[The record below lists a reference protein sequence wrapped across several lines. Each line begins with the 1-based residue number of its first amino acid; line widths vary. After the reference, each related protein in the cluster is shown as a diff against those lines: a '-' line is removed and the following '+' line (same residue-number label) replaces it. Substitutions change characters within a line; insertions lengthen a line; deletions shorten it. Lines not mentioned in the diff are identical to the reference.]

1 MGNRKKYIRK
11 RIILVL
17 IIVILLLFV
26 THIFS
31 DALNNRTTFSQT
43 GMGEEN
49 IKVSPL
55 IIDHLKDIKET
66 PMLACED
73 VADLEHFE
81 IALVSDETYEIIKNR
96 YHKIDFFEGFQ
107 IGDKENNRIY
117 LEKFYL
123 LLEEE
128 VSFTLFET
136 KKKADRRGEEK
147 FYLSDYGELDTHSTE
162 LPFVLEDY
170 LYYFFDMSG
179 DGIPELCITPKDYG
193 NQFVYIFQYKKET
206 DEIIL
211 WHELNNGNYGMLGT
225 GKVGYSHYGLASGAY
240 HLFYQLDREG
250 NIAYEVSFLTYFE
263 RKTGEEVALYMVG
276 IPEYFNMKENDEIEK
291 EIIERPYKVSNTRS
305 TYYRVSEEQF
315 EELTKEFFEAQKIA
329 EEKLQEVTYTYQE
342 LLELSE
348 EK

>member
-107 IGDKENNRIY
+107 IGDKENNRNHKSDDFDV
-117 LEKFYL
+117 EKYKQFIN
-123 LLEEE
+123 
-128 VSFTLFET
+128 
-136 KKKADRRGEEK
+136 K
-147 FYLSDYGELDTHSTE
+147 F
-162 LPFVLEDY
+162 
-170 LYYFFDMSG
+170 
-179 DGIPELCITPKDYG
+179 
-193 NQFVYIFQYKKET
+193 
-206 DEIIL
+206 
-211 WHELNNGNYGMLGT
+211 
-225 GKVGYSHYGLASGAY
+225 
-240 HLFYQLDREG
+240 
-250 NIAYEVSFLTYFE
+250 
-263 RKTGEEVALYMVG
+263 
-276 IPEYFNMKENDEIEK
+276 
-291 EIIERPYKVSNTRS
+291 
-305 TYYRVSEEQF
+305 
-315 EELTKEFFEAQKIA
+315 
-329 EEKLQEVTYTYQE
+329 
-342 LLELSE
+342 
-348 EK
+348 

>member
-1 MGNRKKYIRK
+1 MENRKNYIRK

-55 IIDHLKDIKET
+55 IIEHLKDIIET
-66 PMLACED
+66 PMLACGD

-96 YHKIDFFEGFQ
+96 YHKIDFFEGVQ

-117 LEKFYL
+117 LERFYL

-136 KKKADRRGEEK
+136 KKKADRRGE

-170 LYYFFDMSG
+170 SGVTKPAEGNGQHCESG
-179 DGIPELCITPKDYG
+179 DAFLC
-193 NQFVYIFQYKKET
+193 
-206 DEIIL
+206 L
-211 WHELNNGNYGMLGT
+211 
-225 GKVGYSHYGLASGAY
+225 
-240 HLFYQLDREG
+240 
-250 NIAYEVSFLTYFE
+250 
-263 RKTGEEVALYMVG
+263 EEVQGLGLCDCPCLSGRRAALSGRRAV
-276 IPEYFNMKENDEIEK
+276 
-291 EIIERPYKVSNTRS
+291 
-305 TYYRVSEEQF
+305 
-315 EELTKEFFEAQKIA
+315 
-329 EEKLQEVTYTYQE
+329 
-342 LLELSE
+342 LSL
-348 EK
+348 